1 MASLPRISIVIPAR
15 NEEAY
20 LPRLL
25 DSVDV
30 ARRAHPAGEAAIE
43 VIVADNVSTDATA
56 AIAASRGCRVVGV
69 EKRVIGAVR
78 NAGALSASGEV
89 LVFVDADA
97 RVHPGTFAGIDAAL
111 ATSRFV
117 GGATGVRLE
126 RMSLGIAVTY
136 ALLVPFVWLTR
147 MDTGPTFCRRADF
160 EAIGGYSETMLF
172 GEDVKL
178 LVDLRRLGKPRRQRL
193 VRLTSYKA
201 VASTRK
207 FDRYGDWHYLRM
219 LVRLGPKLLLRRAD
233 EVDAFAHDYWYA
245 DRR

>member
-1 MASLPRISIVIPAR
+1 MAGSPRFSLVIPAR
-15 NEEAY
+15 DEEAY

-25 DSVDV
+25 DSIDV
-30 ARRAHPAGEAAIE
+30 ARRAYPAGEAAVE
-43 VIVADNVSTDATA
+43 VIVADNVSTDGTA
-56 AIAASRGCRVVGV
+56 RIAAARGCRVVSV
-69 EKRVIGAVR
+69 ERRVIGAVR
-78 NAGALSASGEV
+78 NAGARAATGDV

-97 RVHPGTFAGIDAAL
+97 RVHSGTFAGVDAAL
-111 ATSRFV
+111 ATGLFV

-126 RMSLGIAVTY
+126 RMSIGIAVTY
-136 ALLVPFVWLTR
+136 ALMVPFVWLTR
-147 MDTGPTFCRRADF
+147 MDTGPTFCLRADF

-201 VASTRK
+201 IASTRK
-207 FDRYGDWHYLRM
+207 FDRFGDWHYFRILF
-219 LVRLGPKLLLRRAD
+219 RLGPKLLLRRAG
-233 EVDAFAHDYWYA
+233 EADAFAHDYWYS